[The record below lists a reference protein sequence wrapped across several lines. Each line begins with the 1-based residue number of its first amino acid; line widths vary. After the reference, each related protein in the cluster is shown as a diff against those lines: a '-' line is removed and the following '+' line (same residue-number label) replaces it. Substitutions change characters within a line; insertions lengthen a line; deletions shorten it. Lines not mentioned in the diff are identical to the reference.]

1 MATQKQDEQ
10 QKKPRYIVLDIVF
23 YASSLNYDQGSGS
36 YQELKKI
43 TQWDGSVKIMT
54 SRYALRYSI
63 LEHAAQAYPNEWK
76 LAGPNELSTKSKVVQ
91 KAPSTNA
98 LDFPEFDL
106 FGYLIA
112 TKKDNEEVDKEEDK
126 KTKGNKKGK
135 KGNEGQQEARV
146 SPVKISHAISLNSY
160 NFDSHFTANLGM
172 MKRAGETGSNPV
184 NMEEFKGF
192 YVFNV
197 TIDINRIGVLDGTSG
212 ENNGVRAKRIEYL
225 LKTLMYLKRDIKGKR
240 EDLSPWLVVA
250 GDYENM
256 NYDTY
261 MDRIELLKSKS
272 HTIKRREKQTNENG
286 YTVTEVEHQESSDA
300 ASKPKFK
307 IHELS
312 ANQTIFQRS
321 DIEVD
326 GRKFE
331 ETKKDDFVSTL
342 LKKADLK

>member
-1 MATQKQDEQ
+1 
-10 QKKPRYIVLDIVF
+10 
-23 YASSLNYDQGSGS
+23 
-36 YQELKKI
+36 
-43 TQWDGSVKIMT
+43 
-54 SRYALRYSI
+54 
-63 LEHAAQAYPNEWK
+63 
-76 LAGPNELSTKSKVVQ
+76 
-91 KAPSTNA
+91 
-98 LDFPEFDL
+98 
-106 FGYLIA
+106 
-112 TKKDNEEVDKEEDK
+112 
-126 KTKGNKKGK
+126 
-135 KGNEGQQEARV
+135 
-146 SPVKISHAISLNSY
+146 
-160 NFDSHFTANLGM
+160 
-172 MKRAGETGSNPV
+172 
-184 NMEEFKGF
+184 
-192 YVFNV
+192 
-197 TIDINRIGVLDGTSG
+197 
-212 ENNGVRAKRIEYL
+212 
-225 LKTLMYLKRDIKGKR
+225 MYLKRDIKGKR

-250 GDYENM
+250 GVYENM